1 MIIKNKIILIIITM
15 LLIIGCSKKDNKVE
29 EYEGIDKLIT
39 YQIPENYIHE
49 KNDVYN
55 DSNELISIHY
65 GDNKASIYFMILSY
79 KGKAVM
85 GSDETFA
92 EWLKSTENIA
102 ETFELK
108 NLKTKAYLLP
118 IGIKTND
125 ENARE
130 KSIIE
135 AIFSYKDYLI
145 MAGMFN
151 HEGENI
157 TESQKIIFKGLL
169 TSIDINN
176 HITPKSIDELIQYDI
191 PENASFEY
199 YAVASGEFY
208 DSTIESKE
216 NIISKQYSFLNGGNF
231 SISIFSYQGYAQNEL
246 DIGGKKIDYKKYYKI
261 NNKTKKLETNFGI
274 FYIQSLTSDDTPN
287 MVLRSLVEKDDYVY
301 EIVLSNG
308 DEKYTKEQKEWFY
321 NFLKGLKEKSM
332 IIK

>member
-15 LLIIGCSKKDNKVE
+15 LLIIGCSKKYNKVE

-39 YQIPENYIHE
+39 YQIPVNFIHE
-49 KNDVYN
+49 KNDVFN

-85 GSDETFA
+85 GSDETFE

-118 IGIKTND
+118 IGIKTNY
-125 ENARE
+125 ENAHE

-135 AIFSYKDYLI
+135 AVFSYKDYLI

-151 HEGENI
+151 HEGETI
-157 TESQKIIFKGLL
+157 TEPQKLIFKDLL
-169 TSIDINN
+169 TSININN
-176 HITPKSIDELIQYDI
+176 HESPKSIDELLSYQI
-191 PENASFEY
+191 PKEASLEY
-199 YAVASGEFY
+199 YIVASGEIY
-208 DSTIESKE
+208 DSTETTKE
-216 NIISKQYSFLNGGNF
+216 KIIGKHYSFINDGNF
-231 SISIFSYQGYAQNEL
+231 TIEIFSYQGYAQNEL
-246 DIGGKKIDYKKYYKI
+246 NNNKKKVDYKKYVRM
-261 NNKTKKLETNFGI
+261 NHKTKTLKTHFGT
-274 FYIQSLTSDDTPN
+274 FYIQSLTSDDMPD
-287 MVLRSLVEKDDYVY
+287 MVLRAFIEKGEYVY
-301 EIVLSNG
+301 EMILSNG

-321 NFLKGLKEKSM
+321 NFLKGLKEK
-332 IIK
+332 